1 MGIIRK
7 AKTSYWRQSR
17 AVLFEISD
25 MLGRLFQSATLVLLF
40 GMLSLSAD
48 AAPIT
53 ITDLENRTI
62 TLKDTP
68 QRIVVGNYILNF
80 LMVGGAESL
89 KKVVALPQDGWQA
102 TRFGEYTALTKSFPE
117 IKKIPSIGGYHDNIL
132 NTEKI
137 ISLKPDLL
145 LINKSQYADNNKRI
159 EVLQKAGIPT
169 VVLDYHALTAANHTQ
184 STKILGELLN
194 QKSTAESLNR
204 RYLEIADIVRERVSK
219 LPESAKARRVY
230 VETGSKGPGEYG
242 NTYNK
247 GVLWGGIL
255 NQLQANNIAAD
266 MKQPYAVLT
275 LEPKMNGK
283 ISFTYCRG
291 KNSNTTMFV
300 WDTMGNN
307 DLGYFVT
314 ANSTFFD
321 ETADAGLDPLP
332 HTVTVNVRMGHKYYI
347 FGAETG
353 ANTDFY
359 GLAFTPYSDA
369 NYGGS
374 TGIENVVTDTM
385 AKPADGKI
393 YTIDGRYVGKDKNA
407 LGKGLYIMDGKKFVA
422 E

>member
-1 MGIIRK
+1 
-7 AKTSYWRQSR
+7 
-17 AVLFEISD
+17 

-40 GMLSLSAD
+40 GMLSLSAA

-53 ITDLENRTI
+53 VTDLENRTI
-62 TLKDTP
+62 TLKETP

-145 LINKSQYADNNKRI
+145 LINKSQYADNNKRV

-219 LPESAKARRVY
+219 LPESAKALRVY

-266 MKQPYAVLT
+266 MKQPYAALSREYVLAHNPQIVVIT
-275 LEPKMNGK
+275 GSIWQGAHDTDQMRMAFRLPQ
-283 ISFTYCRG
+283 RG
-291 KNSNTTMFV
+291 TIAAARLCLS
-300 WDTMGNN
+300 
-307 DLGYFVT
+307 
-314 ANSTFFD
+314 S
-321 ETADAGLDPLP
+321 
-332 HTVTVNVRMGHKYYI
+332 RM
-347 FGAETG
+347 
-353 ANTDFY
+353 
-359 GLAFTPYSDA
+359 
-369 NYGGS
+369 
-374 TGIENVVTDTM
+374 EN
-385 AKPADGKI
+385 P
-393 YTIDGRYVGKDKNA
+393 
-407 LGKGLYIMDGKKFVA
+407 
-422 E
+422 

>member
-40 GMLSLSAD
+40 GMLSLSAA

-53 ITDLENRTI
+53 VTDLENRTI
-62 TLKDTP
+62 TLKETP

-80 LMVGGAESL
+80 LMVGGTESL

-102 TRFGEYTALTKSFPE
+102 TRFGE
-117 IKKIPSIGGYHDNIL
+117 YHDNIL

-145 LINKSQYADNNKRI
+145 LINKSQYADNNKRV

-266 MKQPYAVLT
+266 MKQPYAALSREYVLAHNPQIVVITGSIWQGAHDTDQMRMGLSVSPKEAQSRLRGFASRPEWKT
-275 LEPKMNGK
+275 LEAVKTGEIYGVDHGSLRSMVDYTYLMDLAK
-283 ISFTYCRG
+283 IIYPETFADFDPLAEYNRFWKTYLPEIDG
-291 KNSNTTMFV
+291 S
-300 WDTMGNN
+300 G
-307 DLGYFVT
+307 
-314 ANSTFFD
+314 TFFIKL
-321 ETADAGLDPLP
+321 E
-332 HTVTVNVRMGHKYYI
+332 R
-347 FGAETG
+347 
-353 ANTDFY
+353 
-359 GLAFTPYSDA
+359 
-369 NYGGS
+369 
-374 TGIENVVTDTM
+374 
-385 AKPADGKI
+385 
-393 YTIDGRYVGKDKNA
+393 
-407 LGKGLYIMDGKKFVA
+407 
-422 E
+422 

>member
-1 MGIIRK
+1 
-7 AKTSYWRQSR
+7 
-17 AVLFEISD
+17 

-40 GMLSLSAD
+40 GILSLSAA

-53 ITDLENRTI
+53 VTDLENRTI

-159 EVLQKAGIPT
+159 EVLQKTGIPT

-194 QKSTAESLNR
+194 QKSTAENLNR

-266 MKQPYAVLT
+266 MKQPYAALSREYVLAHNPQIVIITGSIWQGAHDTDQMRMGLSVSPKKAQSRLRGFASRPEWKT
-275 LEPKMNGK
+275 LEAVKTGEIYGVDHGSLRSMVDYTYLMDLAK
-283 ISFTYCRG
+283 IIYPETFADFDPLAEYNRFWKTYLPEVDG
-291 KNSNTTMFV
+291 S
-300 WDTMGNN
+300 G
-307 DLGYFVT
+307 
-314 ANSTFFD
+314 TFFIKL
-321 ETADAGLDPLP
+321 E
-332 HTVTVNVRMGHKYYI
+332 R
-347 FGAETG
+347 
-353 ANTDFY
+353 
-359 GLAFTPYSDA
+359 
-369 NYGGS
+369 
-374 TGIENVVTDTM
+374 
-385 AKPADGKI
+385 
-393 YTIDGRYVGKDKNA
+393 
-407 LGKGLYIMDGKKFVA
+407 
-422 E
+422 

>member
-1 MGIIRK
+1 
-7 AKTSYWRQSR
+7 
-17 AVLFEISD
+17 
-25 MLGRLFQSATLVLLF
+25 MLGRLFQSATLVLFF
-40 GMLSLSAD
+40 GILSLSAA
-48 AAPIT
+48 AAPLT
-53 ITDLENRTI
+53 VTDLENRTV

-266 MKQPYAVLT
+266 MKQPYAALSREYVLAHNPQIVVITGSIWQGAHDTDQMRMGLSVSPKEAQSRLRGFAARPEWKT
-275 LEPKMNGK
+275 LEAVKTGEIYGVDHGSLRSMVDYTYLMDLAK
-283 ISFTYCRG
+283 IIYPETFADFDPLAEYNRFWKTYLPEVDG
-291 KNSNTTMFV
+291 S
-300 WDTMGNN
+300 G
-307 DLGYFVT
+307 
-314 ANSTFFD
+314 TFFIKL
-321 ETADAGLDPLP
+321 E
-332 HTVTVNVRMGHKYYI
+332 R
-347 FGAETG
+347 
-353 ANTDFY
+353 
-359 GLAFTPYSDA
+359 
-369 NYGGS
+369 
-374 TGIENVVTDTM
+374 
-385 AKPADGKI
+385 
-393 YTIDGRYVGKDKNA
+393 
-407 LGKGLYIMDGKKFVA
+407 
-422 E
+422 

>member
-1 MGIIRK
+1 
-7 AKTSYWRQSR
+7 
-17 AVLFEISD
+17 
-25 MLGRLFQSATLVLLF
+25 
-40 GMLSLSAD
+40 MLSLSAD

-62 TLKDTP
+62 TLKETP

-80 LMVGGAESL
+80 LMVGGTESL

-145 LINKSQYADNNKRI
+145 LINKSQYADNNKRV

-204 RYLEIADIVRERVSK
+204 RYLEVADIVRERVSK

-247 GVLWGGIL
+247 GVLWGGIQDPEL
-255 NQLQANNIAAD
+255 DALINE
-266 MKQPYAVLT
+266 AVA
-275 LEPKMNGK
+275 
-283 ISFTYCRG
+283 
-291 KNSNTTMFV
+291 TTDAQKRRAVYLKAFKRIMQK
-300 WDTMGNN
+300 
-307 DLGYFVT
+307 GYFYVL
-314 ANSTFFD
+314 
-321 ETADAGLDPLP
+321 GLSPDLIAIR
-332 HTVTVNVRMGHKYYI
+332 NGISGY
-347 FGAETG
+347 ETG
-353 ANTDFY
+353 
-359 GLAFTPYSDA
+359 FTWA
-369 NYGGS
+369 CHW
-374 TGIENVVTDTM
+374 
-385 AKPADGKI
+385 ADGGVDHAKI
-393 YTIDGRYVGKDKNA
+393 NQ
-407 LGKGLYIMDGKKFVA
+407 
-422 E
+422 